1 MVSATSAQYDAS
13 GHVTDIG
20 FTQGRPNTNKEATMA
35 KAASTT
41 SEISVQV
48 SVNEMIHA
56 LINFNS
62 TMLNSFIDLLEKI
75 ETDLIALGSNQL
87 QGEIEELLR
96 LILAST
102 DKSIETL
109 LSLQQQ
115 LQTRIIESYFPAQD

>member
-1 MVSATSAQYDAS
+1 
-13 GHVTDIG
+13 
-20 FTQGRPNTNKEATMA
+20 
-35 KAASTT
+35 
-41 SEISVQV
+41 
-48 SVNEMIHA
+48 
-56 LINFNS
+56 
-62 TMLNSFIDLLEKI
+62 MLNRFIDLLAKI
-75 ETDLIALGSNQL
+75 EADLIGLTNNQL

>member
-1 MVSATSAQYDAS
+1 
-13 GHVTDIG
+13 
-20 FTQGRPNTNKEATMA
+20 
-35 KAASTT
+35 
-41 SEISVQV
+41 
-48 SVNEMIHA
+48 MILA
-56 LINFNS
+56 LINFNA
-62 TMLNSFIDLLEKI
+62 TMLNRFIDLLAKI
-75 ETDLIALGSNQL
+75 EADLIGLTNNQL

>member
-1 MVSATSAQYDAS
+1 
-13 GHVTDIG
+13 
-20 FTQGRPNTNKEATMA
+20 
-35 KAASTT
+35 
-41 SEISVQV
+41 
-48 SVNEMIHA
+48 
-56 LINFNS
+56 
-62 TMLNSFIDLLEKI
+62 
-75 ETDLIALGSNQL
+75 L

>member
-1 MVSATSAQYDAS
+1 
-13 GHVTDIG
+13 
-20 FTQGRPNTNKEATMA
+20 MA

-41 SEISVQV
+41 SEISAQV

-75 ETDLIALGSNQL
+75 ETDLIGLSNNQL

-96 LILAST
+96 LILATT

>member
-1 MVSATSAQYDAS
+1 
-13 GHVTDIG
+13 
-20 FTQGRPNTNKEATMA
+20 MA

-41 SEISVQV
+41 SETSVQV
-48 SVNEMIHA
+48 SVNEMILA
-56 LINFNS
+56 LINFNA
-62 TMLNSFIDLLEKI
+62 TMLNRFIDLLAKI
-75 ETDLIALGSNQL
+75 EADLIGLTNNQL

>member
-1 MVSATSAQYDAS
+1 
-13 GHVTDIG
+13 
-20 FTQGRPNTNKEATMA
+20 MA

-41 SEISVQV
+41 SETSVQV
-48 SVNEMIHA
+48 SVNEMILA
-56 LINFNS
+56 LINFNT
-62 TMLNSFIDLLEKI
+62 TMLNRFIDLLAKI
-75 ETDLIALGSNQL
+75 EADLIGLTNNQL